1 MLIQIAQFLLGLSL
15 LIVLHEFGHFLPAR
29 AFGVKVSKFYLFFD
43 YKFSLFKKKIGET
56 EWGIG
61 WIPLGGYVK
70 IEGMVDESMDTDNL
84 SEEPEEWEFRAKPAW
99 QRIIILTGGV
109 IMNFI
114 TAYFIYVFLLMSYGK
129 DYLPNDALVHGIW
142 TNERGIEMGLQNGDK
157 VLRIGDMTPESYSES
172 ALEILL
178 SGGSDLIVERDGRE
192 VAIPIRDEDIEDMV
206 KNKSFIGL
214 IKPRMPYV
222 VGWFSENSLGES
234 MGMQIGDSITSLN
247 RRPMRFFDEYRA
259 ALPDYAGEEIALS
272 YYRDGALDT
281 IRLTVPES
289 GKIGVGNTS
298 EVFNYYTIENKKYT
312 FAEALGGGFDEVG
325 AKLDGYVRQFK
336 LIFNPKTEAYKEVGG
351 FLTIL
356 KQYDSAWNWR
366 HFWEFTAFLSIMLG
380 FLNILPIP
388 ALDGGHVIF
397 TLVEWITGRKPSIKV
412 LEYAQMIGF
421 FILLALLIFANGND
435 ILKTFFG

>member
-1 MLIQIAQFLLGLSL
+1 
-15 LIVLHEFGHFLPAR
+15 
-29 AFGVKVSKFYLFFD
+29 
-43 YKFSLFKKKIGET
+43 
-56 EWGIG
+56 
-61 WIPLGGYVK
+61 
-70 IEGMVDESMDTDNL
+70 
-84 SEEPEEWEFRAKPAW
+84 
-99 QRIIILTGGV
+99 
-109 IMNFI
+109 
-114 TAYFIYVFLLMSYGK
+114 
-129 DYLPNDALVHGIW
+129 
-142 TNERGIEMGLQNGDK
+142 
-157 VLRIGDMTPESYSES
+157 
-172 ALEILL
+172 
-178 SGGSDLIVERDGRE
+178 
-192 VAIPIRDEDIEDMV
+192 MV

-234 MGMQIGDSITSLN
+234 MGMQVGDSITSLN
-247 RRPMRFFDEYRA
+247 GRPMRFFDEYRA

-272 YYRDGALDT
+272 YYRGGALDT